1 MIYDWAITN
10 NMFFNA
16 QKFHYVS
23 FNTDPTGNKCN
34 VYVNPKMDIIPHS
47 SNVQDLGIT
56 MSSDCTFNVH
66 INSLSKRCK
75 NLTGWILRTF
85 ISRDKLTM
93 LTLFKALVLSR
104 LDYGSQL
111 WSPHKI
117 CQINQIEKI
126 QRAFTKHITG
136 MYDLPYTKR
145 LKMLN
150 LNSLH
155 RRRERY
161 CIIYLWKILEGLVPN
176 FSDPIVCS
184 FSDRRGRSC
193 IVSHVNP
200 GRQGTLAFNSF
211 RWRSVRIFNRLP
223 IHIRNISACSI
234 DRFKSQ
240 LDRYL
245 RTIPDLPSQPGYN
258 SLDGG
263 DGIQR
268 WTLRDGLAAE

>member
-1 MIYDWAITN
+1 MNMLGKDPSVDMVYLDFAKAFDKVDHGILLHKLKDLGITGKLGVWFFHFLSNRSHFVRLPGGVSNDHPVISGVSQGTVLGPLLFLITISDINKDISSSKLISFADDTRIYSKITDVSDCDNLQYDLNMIYDWAITN

-117 CQINQIEKI
+117 CQL
-126 QRAFTKHITG
+126 T
-136 MYDLPYTKR
+136 R
-145 LKMLN
+145 LKKSNVLSPNTLLGCM
-150 LNSLH
+150 
-155 RRRERY
+155 
-161 CIIYLWKILEGLVPN
+161 IYHILK
-176 FSDPIVCS
+176 D
-184 FSDRRGRSC
+184 
-193 IVSHVNP
+193 
-200 GRQGTLAFNSF
+200 
-211 RWRSVRIFNRLP
+211 
-223 IHIRNISACSI
+223 
-234 DRFKSQ
+234 
-240 LDRYL
+240 
-245 RTIPDLPSQPGYN
+245 
-258 SLDGG
+258 
-263 DGIQR
+263 
-268 WTLRDGLAAE
+268 

>member
-1 MIYDWAITN
+1 MA
-10 NMFFNA
+10 
-16 QKFHYVS
+16 
-23 FNTDPTGNKCN
+23 
-34 VYVNPKMDIIPHS
+34 IIPHS

-66 INSLSKRCK
+66 INSLSKCCK

-136 MYDLPYTKR
+136 MYDLPYNKR

-155 RRRERY
+155 KRRERY

-176 FSDPIVCS
+176 FSDPIVLLEPVGVPTAHWFVLGGSILVDYCWS
-184 FSDRRGRSC
+184 ILR
-193 IVSHVNP
+193 VSAGMLSEWH
-200 GRQGTLAFNSF
+200 LI
-211 RWRSVRIFNRLP
+211 WR
-223 IHIRNISACSI
+223 
-234 DRFKSQ
+234 
-240 LDRYL
+240 
-245 RTIPDLPSQPGYN
+245 
-258 SLDGG
+258 
-263 DGIQR
+263 
-268 WTLRDGLAAE
+268 

>member
-75 NLTGWILRTF
+75 NLTVWILRTF
-85 ISRDKLTM
+85 ISRDKLSM

-117 CQINQIEKI
+117 
-126 QRAFTKHITG
+126 
-136 MYDLPYTKR
+136 
-145 LKMLN
+145 
-150 LNSLH
+150 
-155 RRRERY
+155 
-161 CIIYLWKILEGLVPN
+161 
-176 FSDPIVCS
+176 
-184 FSDRRGRSC
+184 
-193 IVSHVNP
+193 
-200 GRQGTLAFNSF
+200 
-211 RWRSVRIFNRLP
+211 
-223 IHIRNISACSI
+223 
-234 DRFKSQ
+234 
-240 LDRYL
+240 
-245 RTIPDLPSQPGYN
+245 
-258 SLDGG
+258 
-263 DGIQR
+263 
-268 WTLRDGLAAE
+268 

>member
-1 MIYDWAITN
+1 MH
-10 NMFFNA
+10 FNA

-66 INSLSKRCK
+66 INSLSKRSK

-117 CQINQIEKI
+117 CQINQIGKI
-126 QRAFTKHITG
+126 QRA
-136 MYDLPYTKR
+136 LPNT
-145 LKMLN
+145 LLG
-150 LNSLH
+150 
-155 RRRERY
+155 
-161 CIIYLWKILEGLVPN
+161 CTIY
-176 FSDPIVCS
+176 PI
-184 FSDRRGRSC
+184 
-193 IVSHVNP
+193 
-200 GRQGTLAFNSF
+200 
-211 RWRSVRIFNRLP
+211 
-223 IHIRNISACSI
+223 
-234 DRFKSQ
+234 
-240 LDRYL
+240 
-245 RTIPDLPSQPGYN
+245 
-258 SLDGG
+258 
-263 DGIQR
+263 
-268 WTLRDGLAAE
+268 LRD

>member
-1 MIYDWAITN
+1 MPKNFIMCPSTLILLGINAMYMSTQRWISFPIPQ
-10 NMFFNA
+10 MFR
-16 QKFHYVS
+16 
-23 FNTDPTGNKCN
+23 
-34 VYVNPKMDIIPHS
+34 IW
-47 SNVQDLGIT
+47 GIT

-150 LNSLH
+150 LNSLCCRH
-155 RRRERY
+155 E
-161 CIIYLWKILEGLVPN
+161 
-176 FSDPIVCS
+176 
-184 FSDRRGRSC
+184 
-193 IVSHVNP
+193 
-200 GRQGTLAFNSF
+200 
-211 RWRSVRIFNRLP
+211 
-223 IHIRNISACSI
+223 
-234 DRFKSQ
+234 
-240 LDRYL
+240 
-245 RTIPDLPSQPGYN
+245 
-258 SLDGG
+258 
-263 DGIQR
+263 
-268 WTLRDGLAAE
+268 